1 MATDRPA
8 DSPARVVVVDP
19 RPARRATLVDAI
31 RQHPD
36 LEIVSQVGDGRSASK
51 QIARLEPDVAVIE
64 LHVLGFDGLRVVEAT
79 LGDESKT
86 RVLVLSG
93 SQDGSIVHQA
103 IQAGAAGCLM
113 IDADADTIGGAIA
126 AVARGDRAF
135 APQVSELIA
144 EQIGGRDRE
153 GCTLTQRERS
163 VLRLT
168 ADGLSAGEVATELAL
183 SESTVTKHLM
193 SAYEK
198 LGVSCAAAA
207 VHEAMRLEIIA

>member
-1 MATDRPA
+1 
-8 DSPARVVVVDP
+8 
-19 RPARRATLVDAI
+19 
-31 RQHPD
+31 
-36 LEIVSQVGDGRSASK
+36 
-51 QIARLEPDVAVIE
+51 
-64 LHVLGFDGLRVVEAT
+64 HVLGFDGLRVVEAT

-144 EQIGGRDRE
+144 EQIGRDRE

-183 SESTVTKHLM
+183 SESTVK
-193 SAYEK
+193 
-198 LGVSCAAAA
+198 
-207 VHEAMRLEIIA
+207 